1 MWLAGLVVAVVLGLV
16 ALAWLVRQAEP
27 QLAFFP
33 TRGEDQTP
41 ASFGVQ
47 FTAHDVTTRDGE
59 RIRVWHLPRPD
70 ARAQIVYFHGN
81 GGNLSLWS
89 DILVD
94 VHRQRFDVVAFD
106 YRGYGESSGRPSERG
121 LYQDTDA
128 VLALVNATLRRRD
141 LPLLY
146 WGRSLGSTLA
156 AYAASQH
163 APSGLILEAGFPSM
177 RAVLETNP
185 VLWVLSWFA
194 SYEFPTVR
202 WMSAVRAPSLVL
214 HGDRDSVIPY
224 RLGQRLYEAIPG
236 PKRFVSLKDG
246 DHNDPVPRDA
256 DAYWRE
262 IGGFAQSLAAA
273 PVQAPPSNR

>member
-1 MWLAGLVVAVVLGLV
+1 MWLAGLAALVVLGLAV
-16 ALAWLVRQAEP
+16 LAWLVRQAEP

-41 ASFGVQ
+41 AAFGVP
-47 FTAHDVTTRDGE
+47 FTALDATTTDGE
-59 RIRVWHLPRPD
+59 RIRIWHLPRPD

-94 VHRQRFDVVAFD
+94 LQRQGFDVVAFD
-106 YRGYGESSGRPSERG
+106 YRGYGESTGRPSERG
-121 LYQDTDA
+121 LYQDVDA
-128 VLALVNATLRRRD
+128 VLALVNATLRRQD

-156 AYAASQH
+156 AYAASQQ
-163 APSGLILEAGFPSM
+163 APGGVILEAGFPSM

-194 SYEFPTVR
+194 SYEFPTAR
-202 WMSAVRAPSLVL
+202 WMSAVRVPSLVI

-224 RLGQRLYEAIPG
+224 RLGRRLHDAIPG
-236 PKRFVSLKDG
+236 PKRFVTITGG
-246 DHNDPVPRDA
+246 DHNDAAPRDA
-256 DAYWRE
+256 DAYWRAVND
-262 IGGFAQSLAAA
+262 FAQSLKAA
-273 PVQAPPSNR
+273 PVRER